1 VPSRRRGPEPGRD
14 RLLCHTRDLGAVH
27 GRTVF
32 KSDGLA
38 VQDWALMDLLA
49 RSLGGAVTAEDPENR

>member
-1 VPSRRRGPEPGRD
+1 
-14 RLLCHTRDLGAVH
+14 LCHTRDLGAVH

-38 VQDWALMDLLA
+38 VQDWALLDLLA